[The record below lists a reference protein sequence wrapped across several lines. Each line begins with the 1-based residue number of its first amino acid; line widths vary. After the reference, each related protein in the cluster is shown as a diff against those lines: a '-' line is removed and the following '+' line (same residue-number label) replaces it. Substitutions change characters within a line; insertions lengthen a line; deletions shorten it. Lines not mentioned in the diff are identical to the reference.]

1 MSYILCGQCG
11 QKNSVTASQCS
22 HCDTNLL
29 KAIENPFDPYFP
41 GTYLQDGRYLI
52 QAVLAAGKSGVVY
65 QATDTQKED
74 ISAADISATDS
85 GGKNQAIALREV
97 TPPISHPE
105 IVVKI
110 VAKIF
115 QYLNAAISAQNQ
127 FYHPQIA
134 QFWQVFTED
143 RRIFLVG
150 DLLEGKSAKFLLKQR
165 QYYAESCFREAEIIQ
180 LWQKILPV
188 LAEIHDRGMV
198 HGYITPENI
207 IYSGRDRPVILADCG
222 GIQEVALQLTSTTNI
237 QAIIEGYWGN
247 IPKGK
252 PGYAPEEQLRSGIL
266 APHSDLYALAVTSIV
281 LMTGKPPHKLIN
293 LFTMSWNWHRELN
306 LTPVIRDCLTK
317 MLASEPAERFQT
329 ANELLEILASNS
341 DILLPI
347 LESEASI
354 TDDFDLGY
362 RGLNPISEK
371 PEYYP
376 EILRE
381 TVGEKSAASLQQ
393 IPSENI
399 STLEQINGWNWAA
412 ALLPGIWCLSNG
424 VRFGLLAWVG
434 FLLNFRTGL
443 FTWIGLGIILGLSGN
458 KISWESGKWESLEA
472 FKTHQRG
479 WNNFLALLILI
490 LTPIVIMMAL
500 LGL

>member
-52 QAVLAAGKSGVVY
+52 QAVLASGTSGVVY

-74 ISAADISATDS
+74 ISAATISAADS
-85 GGKNQAIALREV
+85 REKNQAIALREV

-105 IVVKI
+105 ILANI
-110 VAKIF
+110 VAKIV

-134 QFWQVFTED
+134 QFWQLFTED
-143 RRIFLVG
+143 NRIFLVG

-165 QYYAESCFREAEIIQ
+165 QYYGETCFREAEIIQ
-180 LWQKILPV
+180 LWQNILPV
-188 LAEIHDRGMV
+188 LAELHDRGMV

-222 GIQEVALQLTSTTNI
+222 GIQELALQLTSTTNI

-252 PGYAPEEQLRSGIL
+252 PGYAPEEQLRSGII

-293 LFTMSWNWHRELN
+293 LFTMSWNWQRELN
-306 LTPVIRDCLTK
+306 LTPVIKDCLTK
-317 MLASEPAERFQT
+317 MLASEPTERFQT

-347 LESEASI
+347 LQSEASI
-354 TDDFDLGY
+354 PDDFDLGD
-362 RGLNPISEK
+362 RGSNTIIK
-371 PEYYP
+371 TPEYYP
-376 EILRE
+376 KILIAE
-381 TVGEKSAASLQQ
+381 AAEKSAASPQQ
-393 IPSENI
+393 VSSDNI
-399 STLEQINGWNWAA
+399 STLDQINGWNWAA

-424 VRFGLLAWVG
+424 AGLGLLAWVG
-434 FLLNFRTGL
+434 FLLDFPTGI
-443 FTWIGLGIILGLSGN
+443 FTWIIAGIILGLNGN

-472 FKTHQRG
+472 FKNHQKG
-479 WNNFLALLILI
+479 WINFLALLLLI